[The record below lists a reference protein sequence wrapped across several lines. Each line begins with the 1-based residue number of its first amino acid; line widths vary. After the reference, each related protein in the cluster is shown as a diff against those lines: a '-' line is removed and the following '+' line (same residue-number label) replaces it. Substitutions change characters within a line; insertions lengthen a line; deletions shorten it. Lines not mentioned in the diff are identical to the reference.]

1 MGSHELAVVGA
12 SWGGFHALAALVAD
26 IEPETCLA
34 VAMVQH
40 RAPGSDDGFPRFLQ
54 GRCRLPLEEVDDK
67 VPIEPGHVYLA
78 PPDYHLLVEP
88 GHFSL
93 SVDVLF
99 ETAADAYGER
109 LVAVV
114 LTGSND
120 DGCRGLARVKETGG
134 FVLVQDPATAER
146 PEMPAAAVATGLA
159 DQILPLDQLAAV
171 LNKLGTRDA

>member
-1 MGSHELAVVGA
+1 M
-12 SWGGFHALAALVAD
+12 
-26 IEPETCLA
+26 
-34 VAMVQH
+34 
-40 RAPGSDDGFPRFLQ
+40 
-54 GRCRLPLEEVDDK
+54 
-67 VPIEPGHVYLA
+67 
-78 PPDYHLLVEP
+78 
-88 GHFSL
+88 
-93 SVDVLF
+93 
-99 ETAADAYGER
+99 
-109 LVAVV
+109 AVV